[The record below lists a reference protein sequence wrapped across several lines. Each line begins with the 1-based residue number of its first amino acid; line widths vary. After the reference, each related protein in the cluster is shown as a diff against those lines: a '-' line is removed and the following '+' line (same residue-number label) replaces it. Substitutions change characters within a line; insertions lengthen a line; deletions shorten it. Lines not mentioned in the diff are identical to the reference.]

1 MTPNWQSMIE
11 GTVTG
16 VAATVALGL
25 MILAR
30 NLINNLIIRFQ
41 IVKCLK
47 ATNVGVSIFGLTS
60 TIFNNTAKEFKIR
73 YFALVAAEGNYKI
86 KATAESRLSER
97 PKKPKLTKEQKELLK
112 AGKEVQMG
120 TEIEYGPP
128 LEREVQRGT
137 VTIPPF
143 TEQDFLLHA
152 NFIKT
157 YKGPA
162 FHLIIKAEYVNYTD
176 DIVLLTIETPKK
188 SSKFMNQQIA
198 HYKKGSDEGSLWEG
212 RRRFGLEPPLAAVS
226 PIPQQAIPK
235 KKPPKR

>member
-1 MTPNWQSMIE
+1 MIE

-16 VAATVALGL
+16 VAATVALGI

-47 ATNVGVSIFGLTS
+47 ATNVGGSIFGLTS
-60 TIFNNTAKEFKIR
+60 TIRNHTAKEFRIR

-86 KATAESRLSER
+86 KATAESRLAEK
-97 PKKPKLTKEQKELLK
+97 PKKQKLTKEQQELLN
-112 AGKEVQMG
+112 AGKQVPIG

-128 LEREVQRGT
+128 LQREVQRDA

-143 TEQDFLLHA
+143 TEQEFLLHA

-176 DIVLLTIETPKK
+176 DIVLLTTETSKK
-188 SSKFMNQQIA
+188 NAKFINQQIA
-198 HYKKGSDEGSLWEG
+198 HYKKGSDDGSLWEG
-212 RRRFGLEPPLAAVS
+212 RRRFGLEPPSPAVS
-226 PIPQQAIPK
+226 PIPQQATPK
-235 KKPPKR
+235 KNPKKR